1 MGAFQNPGGLADSLQ
16 PCCKMAMQIQ
26 IAASIAQQQTERAE
40 VQQLE
45 QMVAEL
51 EEMPDDEVGR
61 ILLEESE
68 KG

>member
-1 MGAFQNPGGLADSLQ
+1 
-16 PCCKMAMQIQ
+16 MAMQIQ